1 MAGLDNIKHFAP
13 GGSTGDSSSED
24 TTDTGA
30 SAQAKAP
37 KNMGTGP
44 YLSALPSAAGASAIP
59 PELLQNMQQMIA
71 EREARKGSFMEN
83 LKDATAWWSGGI
95 AGPGEALRARAA
107 EREGQDATT
116 FGMKSAL
123 AQYKAAQDAAQSRAA
138 SLKSTL
144 NPTNAG
150 APVAGGMPPAVASEI
165 NRLLSLNPPDV
176 AAAEALRAKWAGNES
191 KFDAARH
198 TQQKY
203 YINPQIGNV
212 DMTPDQ
218 WAMFQQTGT
227 LPNGQKVARPQDS
240 KPNAPAATATKTS
253 AAAPA
258 ATTATTTASNQTA
271 PAATQTSNLL
281 PHTQPLPKI
290 NPISAT
296 PLQKPDFADNFDVK
310 PGELANASY
319 KSGNAQAL
327 ANELGVKIISGDR
340 DTTKQTALYN
350 ASLQP
355 GYKGP
360 LVAKPGTSKHEFG
373 DAVDVDP
380 ATFDETARQK
390 LIKAGFVQ
398 PFPQKDPN
406 HWQLSSAVS
415 GGNLTAAPAEV
426 ASLPTQKAA
435 LLASKTTTEPASTT
449 VAAKTASV
457 STGDLPF
464 PVPQTKEQVDANN
477 EYRKKRAEK
486 ELDITSKGP
495 ETAST
500 EAGKRQAQMYKLNED
515 ADKTIEAADQVIAAS
530 KSHPESVGIGKGFTG
545 ANVLTTIAGAVVPK
559 MDKAK
564 AEQQYADLALNKEAM
579 TARDQVITASK
590 QLGISFAA
598 DVFKGARMGIGLENM
613 AANAK
618 GVSEHN
624 LAENNLINATL
635 IKEAA
640 IFNKARAALFDQ
652 WKETHGGKLADF
664 EKFETSPEYNALKE
678 QTQKKIVAQL
688 PQYLKLG
695 NDGLEEKNPS
705 KPASSENAARAELE
719 RRKKAKGNQ

>member
-13 GGSTGDSSSED
+13 GGSAGDTSAED
-24 TTDTGA
+24 TPDTGA
-30 SAQAKAP
+30 LAQAKAP
-37 KNMGTGP
+37 TTMGKGA
-44 YLSALPSAAGASAIP
+44 YLSALPTAGGSAAIP
-59 PELLQNMQQMIA
+59 PELLENMKQMIA

-95 AGPGEALRARAA
+95 HGPGEALRARAA

-123 AQYKAAQDAAQSRAA
+123 AQYKAAQAAAQSRAQ
-138 SLKSTL
+138 SLKGAL

-150 APVAGGMPPAVASEI
+150 APVAGGMPPNVANEI

-176 AAAEALRAKWAGNES
+176 TAAEALRAKWANNES
-191 KFDAARH
+191 KFDAPRH
-198 TQQKY
+198 TQNKY
-203 YINPQIGNV
+203 YINDQIGNV
-212 DMTPDQ
+212 NMTPDQ
-218 WAMFQQTGT
+218 WVGFQQTGI
-227 LPNGQKVARPQDS
+227 LPDGTKVARPQES
-240 KPNAPAATATKTS
+240 KQVSSAATTTT
-253 AAAPA
+253 PA
-258 ATTATTTASNQTA
+258 ATTQTA
-271 PAATQTSNLL
+271 PVNTTAAAPTAATQTSNLL
-281 PHTQPLPKI
+281 PHAQPLPKI
-290 NPISAT
+290 NPISAE
-296 PLQKPDFADNFDVK
+296 PLKGPDMADNFPVTE
-310 PGELANASY
+310 GEWNQAAPTLGTNTAAA
-319 KSGNAQAL
+319 KAAGVPVLSGY
-327 ANELGVKIISGDR
+327 R
-340 DTTKQTALYN
+340 DNTKQAELVS
-350 ASLQP
+350 ASQQP

-360 LVAKPGTSKHEFG
+360 PVAPVGKSLHQTDEAIDVPDVKALKPEQLKWLRDNGY
-373 DAVDVDP
+373 
-380 ATFDETARQK
+380 RQTV
-390 LIKAGFVQ
+390 AN
-398 PFPQKDPN
+398 DPN
-406 HWQLSSAVS
+406 HFGKIPGIA
-415 GGNLTAAPAEV
+415 TAPAEK
-426 ASLPTQKAA
+426 ATLPAQKAA
-435 LLASKTTTEPASTT
+435 LMSASTT
-449 VAAKTASV
+449 S
-457 STGDLPF
+457 DLPF
-464 PVPQTKEQVDANN
+464 PSPKNSEQVDANT

-515 ADKTIEAADQVIAAS
+515 AEKTIEAADQVIAAS
-530 KSHPESVGIGKGFTG
+530 RSHPEAVGIGKGFTG

-559 MDKAK
+559 MDKSK
-564 AEQQYADLALNKEAM
+564 AEQQYADLALGKEAI

-640 IFNKARAALFDQ
+640 LFNKARTALFDK
-652 WKETHGGKLADF
+652 WKQNNGGKLADF

-678 QTQKKIVAQL
+678 QTQKKIVDQL

-695 NDGLEEKNPS
+695 KDGLEEKNPS
-705 KPASSENAARAELE
+705 KSSSSENGAKAELE

>member
-1 MAGLDNIKHFAP
+1 MAGLDNIKKYAA
-13 GGSTGDSSSED
+13 GSTVSADTSAED

-30 SAQAKAP
+30 LAQAKAP
-37 KNMGTGP
+37 TSMGKGA
-44 YLSALPSAAGASAIP
+44 YLSSLPSATGASAIS

-71 EREARKGSFMEN
+71 EREARKNSFMEN

-123 AQYKAAQDAAQSRAA
+123 AQYKAAQLAAQSRAA
-138 SLKSTL
+138 SLKGTVS
-144 NPTNAG
+144 PTGTGVPA
-150 APVAGGMPPAVASEI
+150 VGGMPPNVANEI
-165 NRLLSLNPPDV
+165 NRLLSLDPPDV
-176 AAAEALRAKWAGNES
+176 AAAEALRQKWAGNES

-203 YINPQIGNV
+203 FISPEIGNV

-218 WAMFQQTGT
+218 WAYFQQTGI
-227 LPNGQKVARPQDS
+227 LPNGQKVLRPQDS
-240 KPNAPAATATKTS
+240 KPTGPATTTTTS
-253 AAAPA
+253 QNAPA
-258 ATTATTTASNQTA
+258 ATTATTTSQNA
-271 PAATQTSNLL
+271 PTAATQTKSFL

-290 NPISAT
+290 APPSAG
-296 PLQKPDFADNFDVK
+296 PLKSENMVDNFPVTD
-310 PGELANASY
+310 GEWNQPKGAAAT
-319 KSGNAQAL
+319 KAA
-327 ANELGVKIISGDR
+327 ELNVPIISGDR
-340 DTTKQTALYN
+340 DIVKQTALYN
-350 ASLQP
+350 ASQQP
-355 GYKGP
+355 GYSGP
-360 LVAKPGTSKHEFG
+360 PVARPGTSKHEVG
-373 DAVDVDP
+373 QAVDVDP
-380 ATFDETARQK
+380 KTFGPAERAQ
-390 LIKAGFVQ
+390 LIQAGFRQ
-398 PFPQKDPN
+398 PLPKTDPN
-406 HWQLSSAVS
+406 HWELA
-415 GGNLTAAPAEV
+415 TAPADQ
-426 ASLPTQKAA
+426 ATSLPSQKAQ
-435 LLASKTTTEPASTT
+435 LLASTTTPAAVTT
-449 VAAKTASV
+449 TAAAS
-457 STGDLPF
+457 DLPF
-464 PVPQTKEQVDANN
+464 PSPKNKEQVDANN
-477 EYRKKRAEK
+477 EYVKERAKK
-486 ELDITSKGP
+486 ELEISGKGP

-530 KSHPESVGIGKGFTG
+530 RSHPEAVGIGKGFTG
-545 ANVLTTIAGAVVPK
+545 ANVLTTVAGALVPK
-559 MDKAK
+559 MTKEK

-640 IFNKARAALFDQ
+640 LFNKARTDLFNKWAA
-652 WKETHGGKLADF
+652 THGGKLADF
-664 EKFETSPEYNALKE
+664 QKFETSPEYNALKD
-678 QTQKKIVAQL
+678 QTQKRIVDQL

-695 NDGLEEKNPS
+695 KDGLEETNPS
-705 KPASSENAARAELE
+705 KSTSSENGARAELE
-719 RRKKAKGNQ
+719 RRKKAKGTQ

>member
-1 MAGLDNIKHFAP
+1 MAGLDNIKN
-13 GGSTGDSSSED
+13 SDSSSED

-30 SAQAKAP
+30 LAQAKAP
-37 KNMGTGP
+37 TTMGKGA
-44 YLSALPSAAGASAIP
+44 YLSALPSASGSAAIP
-59 PELLQNMQQMIA
+59 PELLENMKQMIA

-95 AGPGEALRARAA
+95 HGPGEALRLRAA

-123 AQYKAAQDAAQSRAA
+123 AQYKAAQAAAQSRAQ
-138 SLKSTL
+138 SLKNTI
-144 NPTNAG
+144 NPTGGTAG
-150 APVAGGMPPAVASEI
+150 APVVGGMPPNVANEI

-176 AAAEALRAKWAGNES
+176 AAAEALRSTWAKHES
-191 KFDAARH
+191 KFDAPRH

-203 YINPQIGNV
+203 YISPEIGNV

-218 WAMFQQTGT
+218 WTTFQNTNV
-227 LPNGQKVARPQDS
+227 LPDGRKVARPQDA
-240 KPNAPAATATKTS
+240 KPVAPATTTTPAAT
-253 AAAPA
+253 PV
-258 ATTATTTASNQTA
+258 ATTTQAA
-271 PAATQTSNLL
+271 PTAATQTSNLL

-290 NPISAT
+290 TPISAE
-296 PLQKPDFADNFDVK
+296 PLKGPDMADNFPVK
-310 PGELANASY
+310 EGEWNQAPSALGTNTAAAKAAGVPVLSGYRDNA
-319 KSGNAQAL
+319 KQADL
-327 ANELGVKIISGDR
+327 VS
-340 DTTKQTALYN
+340 
-350 ASLQP
+350 ASQQP

-360 LVAKPGTSKHEFG
+360 PVAPVGKSLHQTDEAIDVPDVKALKPEQLKWLRDNGY
-373 DAVDVDP
+373 
-380 ATFDETARQK
+380 RQTV
-390 LIKAGFVQ
+390 AG
-398 PFPQKDPN
+398 DPN
-406 HWQLSSAVS
+406 HFGKIPGIVTASADQAT
-415 GGNLTAAPAEV
+415 LPA
-426 ASLPTQKAA
+426 QKAA
-435 LLASKTTTEPASTT
+435 LMSASTT
-449 VAAKTASV
+449 SE
-457 STGDLPF
+457 LPF
-464 PVPQTKEQVDANN
+464 PSPRNKEEVDANN

-486 ELDITSKGP
+486 ELEITGKGP
-495 ETAST
+495 EKAST
-500 EAGKRQAQMYKLNED
+500 EAGARQAQMYKLNED
-515 ADKTIEAADQVIAAS
+515 AEKTIEAADQVIAAS

-545 ANVLTTIAGAVVPK
+545 ANVLTTVAGAVVPK
-559 MDKAK
+559 MTKEK
-564 AEQQYADLALNKEAM
+564 AEQQYADLALSKEAIA
-579 TARDQVITASK
+579 ARDQVITASK

-640 IFNKARAALFDQ
+640 IFNKARAALFDK

-705 KPASSENAARAELE
+705 KPAGSENAARAELE

>member
-13 GGSTGDSSSED
+13 GGSTSTDSSAED
-24 TTDTGA
+24 TADTTA
-30 SAQAKAP
+30 AVQAKAP

-44 YLSALPSAAGASAIP
+44 YLSALPSAAGSSAIP

-71 EREARKGSFMEN
+71 EREARKNSFMEN
-83 LKDATAWWSGGI
+83 LKDANAWWSGGI

-123 AQYKAAQDAAQSRAA
+123 AQYKAAQAAAQNRAA
-138 SLKSTL
+138 SLKGTL
-144 NPTNAG
+144 SPTGTG
-150 APVAGGMPPAVASEI
+150 APVSGGMPPNVANEI

-203 YINPQIGNV
+203 YISPEIGNV
-212 DMTPDQ
+212 DMDPEQAD
-218 WAMFQQTGT
+218 FFKQTGM
-227 LPNGQKVARPQDS
+227 LPDGRKVARPQDS
-240 KPNAPAATATKTS
+240 KPVGPATTTTPAATPA
-253 AAAPA
+253 A
-258 ATTATTTASNQTA
+258 ATTTTPVATTQAA
-271 PAATQTSNLL
+271 PTAATQTSNLL

-290 NPISAT
+290 NPISAE
-296 PLQKPDFADNFDVK
+296 PLKGPDMADNFPVK
-310 PGELANASY
+310 EGEWNQAPAALGTNTAAA
-319 KSGNAQAL
+319 KAAGVPVLSGY
-327 ANELGVKIISGDR
+327 R
-340 DTTKQTALYN
+340 DNTKQAELVS
-350 ASLQP
+350 ASQQP

-360 LVAKPGTSKHEFG
+360 PVAPVGKSLHQTDEAIDVPDVKALKPEQLKWLRDNGY
-373 DAVDVDP
+373 
-380 ATFDETARQK
+380 RQTV
-390 LIKAGFVQ
+390 AG
-398 PFPQKDPN
+398 DPN
-406 HWQLSSAVS
+406 HFGRIPGIATASADQAT
-415 GGNLTAAPAEV
+415 LPA
-426 ASLPTQKAA
+426 QKAA
-435 LLASKTTTEPASTT
+435 LMSASTT
-449 VAAKTASV
+449 SE
-457 STGDLPF
+457 LPF
-464 PVPQTKEQVDANN
+464 PSPRNKEEVDANN

-495 ETAST
+495 EKAST
-500 EAGKRQAQMYKLNED
+500 EAGVRQAQMYKLNED
-515 ADKTIEAADQVIAAS
+515 AEKTIEAADQVIAAS
-530 KSHPESVGIGKGFTG
+530 RSHPEAVGIGKGFTG

-559 MDKAK
+559 MDKSK
-564 AEQQYADLALNKEAM
+564 AEQQYADLALGKEAIA
-579 TARDQVITASK
+579 ARDQVITASK

-688 PQYLKLG
+688 PKYLKLG

-705 KPASSENAARAELE
+705 KPTSSENGARAELE

>member
-13 GGSTGDSSSED
+13 GGSTGDASAED

-30 SAQAKAP
+30 LAQAKAP
-37 KNMGTGP
+37 TNMGKGP
-44 YLSALPSAAGASAIP
+44 YLNSLPSAAGASAIS

-71 EREARKGSFMEN
+71 EREARKNSFMEN
-83 LKDATAWWSGGI
+83 LKDANAWWSGGI

-123 AQYKAAQDAAQSRAA
+123 AQYKAAQAAAQSRAK
-138 SLKSTL
+138 SLKDAT
-144 NPTNAG
+144 NPTGASAGTG
-150 APVAGGMPPAVASEI
+150 APGTGMPPNVTAEI
-165 NRLLSLNPPDV
+165 NRLLSLDPPDV
-176 AAAEALRAKWAGNES
+176 AAAEALRSKWAGNES

-203 YINPQIGNV
+203 FISPEIGNM
-212 DMTPDQ
+212 DLDPEQ
-218 WAMFQQTGT
+218 WAYFKQTGI

-240 KPNAPAATATKTS
+240 KPVT
-253 AAAPA
+253 PA
-258 ATTATTTASNQTA
+258 ATTTPVATTQTAPTNTTTTAAA
-271 PAATQTSNLL
+271 PTSATQTSNAL

-290 NPISAT
+290 NPISAE
-296 PLQKPDFADNFDVK
+296 PLKGPDMADNFPVK
-310 PGELANASY
+310 EGEWNQAPSTLGTNTAAA
-319 KSGNAQAL
+319 KAAGVPVLSGY
-327 ANELGVKIISGDR
+327 R
-340 DTTKQTALYN
+340 DNTKQAELVS
-350 ASLQP
+350 ASQQP

-360 LVAKPGTSKHEFG
+360 PVAPVGKSLHQTDEAIDVPDVKALKPEQLKWLRDNGY
-373 DAVDVDP
+373 
-380 ATFDETARQK
+380 RQTV
-390 LIKAGFVQ
+390 AN
-398 PFPQKDPN
+398 DPN
-406 HWQLSSAVS
+406 HFGKIPGIS
-415 GGNLTAAPAEV
+415 AAPAE
-426 ASLPTQKAA
+426 AANLPTQKAA
-435 LLASKTTTEPASTT
+435 LMSASTT
-449 VAAKTASV
+449 SE
-457 STGDLPF
+457 LPF
-464 PVPQTKEQVDANN
+464 PTPKNKEEVDANN

-486 ELDITSKGP
+486 ELEITGKGP

-545 ANVLTTIAGAVVPK
+545 ANVLTTVAGALVPK
-559 MDKAK
+559 MDKSK
-564 AEQQYADLALNKEAM
+564 AEQQYADLALGKEAIA
-579 TARDQVITASK
+579 ARDQVITASK

-640 IFNKARAALFDQ
+640 IFNKQRAALFDE
-652 WKETHGGKLADF
+652 WKKTHGGKLADF

-705 KPASSENAARAELE
+705 KSTSSENGARAELE

>member
-1 MAGLDNIKHFAP
+1 MAGLDSIKKFAP
-13 GGSTGDSSSED
+13 GGSTGDASAED

-30 SAQAKAP
+30 LAQAKAP
-37 KNMGTGP
+37 TTMGKGA

-59 PELLQNMQQMIA
+59 PELLENMKQMIA

-95 AGPGEALRARAA
+95 HGPGEALRARAA

-123 AQYKAAQDAAQSRAA
+123 AQYKAAQAAAQSRAQ
-138 SLKSTL
+138 SLKSAT
-144 NPTNAG
+144 NPTGAVAG
-150 APVAGGMPPAVASEI
+150 APTVGGMPPNVAGEI

-203 YINPQIGNV
+203 YINSEIGNV
-212 DMTPDQ
+212 DMDPEQ
-218 WAMFQQTGT
+218 AAIYKQTGM
-227 LPNGQKVARPQDS
+227 LPDGRKVARPQDS
-240 KPNAPAATATKTS
+240 KPVGPATTTTPAATPA
-253 AAAPA
+253 A
-258 ATTATTTASNQTA
+258 ATTTTPVATTQAA
-271 PAATQTSNLL
+271 PTAATQTSNLL

-290 NPISAT
+290 NPISAE
-296 PLQKPDFADNFDVK
+296 PLKGPDMADNFPVK
-310 PGELANASY
+310 EGEWNQAPAALGTNTAAA
-319 KSGNAQAL
+319 KAAGVPVLSGY
-327 ANELGVKIISGDR
+327 R
-340 DTTKQTALYN
+340 DNTKQAELVS
-350 ASLQP
+350 ASQQP

-360 LVAKPGTSKHEFG
+360 PVAPVGKSLHQTDEAIDVPDVKALKPEQLKWLRDNGY
-373 DAVDVDP
+373 
-380 ATFDETARQK
+380 RQTV
-390 LIKAGFVQ
+390 AG
-398 PFPQKDPN
+398 DPN
-406 HWQLSSAVS
+406 HFGRIPGIATASADQAT
-415 GGNLTAAPAEV
+415 LPA
-426 ASLPTQKAA
+426 QKAA
-435 LLASKTTTEPASTT
+435 LMSASTT
-449 VAAKTASV
+449 SE
-457 STGDLPF
+457 LPF
-464 PVPQTKEQVDANN
+464 PSPRNKEEVDANN

-515 ADKTIEAADQVIAAS
+515 AEKTIEAADQVIAAS
-530 KSHPESVGIGKGFTG
+530 KSHPEAVGIGKGFTG
-545 ANVLTTIAGAVVPK
+545 ANVLTTVAGAVVPK
-559 MDKAK
+559 MTKEK
-564 AEQQYADLALNKEAM
+564 AEQQYADLALGKEAIS
-579 TARDQVITASK
+579 ARDQVITASK

-640 IFNKARAALFDQ
+640 VFNKARTQLFDK
-652 WKETHGGKLADF
+652 WKQSNGGKLADF
-664 EKFETSPEYNALKE
+664 EKFETSPEYVALKE
-678 QTQKKIVAQL
+678 QTQKKIVDQL

-695 NDGLEEKNPS
+695 KDGLEEKNPS
-705 KPASSENAARAELE
+705 KSSSSENSAKAELE